1 MEPEPIQAYTYLDQ
15 LKWTH
20 EKFRSGRNRQRDQG
34 HIFKPWTP
42 QVFISE
48 KAQAALVG
56 CKIPIIQQKGQGII
70 PVQKQKLQ
78 SGREDRQ
85 NEHMREK
92 RLARKKN

>member
-1 MEPEPIQAYTYLDQ
+1 MRNSDQGETGNETKVTYL
-15 LKWTH
+15 
-20 EKFRSGRNRQRDQG
+20 SPG
-34 HIFKPWTP
+34 PP

-56 CKIPIIQQKGQGII
+56 CKIPIIQQKGRGII